1 LKECAATGKEFAKM
15 DGIKIPVG
23 RSGFAD
29 IRKNGYYYIDKS
41 GLIRDILKMD
51 GRQVTL
57 ITRPRLFGKTLG
69 MSMLAEFFDIRKDSK
84 ELFSGLSISKDN
96 QLCKSWMNQYPT
108 LFLSLKSVDGL
119 DIAKAYDKLS
129 AIVADLYKEH
139 LYLTESEK
147 VDSFSKEMYC
157 QVASQ
162 KASQGTVENSLL
174 NLTRMMQAYYGKP
187 VILLMDEYD
196 VPLTKA
202 SDNGYYKEMLDVMRG
217 IMQAVKDNEALKFA
231 VITGCLRIAKESI
244 FTGINNFVPDS
255 ISDTRLNEYFG
266 FTQKEVDLILKDT
279 GLTDYME
286 IIKEWYDGY
295 HFGGCDVYC
304 PWDVMNHVERL
315 MLDERAKPAGYWKN
329 SSDNGIIRVFID
341 FAGEA
346 IARKLETLLS
356 GGYVVQKV
364 EEELTY
370 NELLSSEENLWSM
383 LYLTGYLTCVPEG
396 QLKTRLPEGYLAL
409 SIPNREIKEIF
420 ETTIGKW
427 FQESAQ
433 KWERKLLFSA
443 VWKGDARILT
453 EEMSKLLR
461 RTISYYDYRED
472 FYHAFFAGIFAGAG
486 YVVESN
492 REHGEGR
499 GAIVVQDYGGDRV
512 AVFEVKYAKS
522 QNDLE
527 RSCEEAVAQIDSRM
541 YGEEFQDDYSKV
553 FCYGIFLKKTLSRSV
568 EGVNSKKAW

>member
-1 LKECAATGKEFAKM
+1 M

-41 GLIRDILKMD
+41 GLIRDILKTD
-51 GRQVTL
+51 GRQVTR

-420 ETTIGKW
+420 EATIGKW

-527 RSCEEAVAQIDSRM
+527 RSCEEAAAQIDSRM

-553 FCYGIFLKKTLSRSV
+553 FCYGISFYKKRCFIQLK
-568 EGVNSKKAW
+568 E

>member
-1 LKECAATGKEFAKM
+1 M

-41 GLIRDILKMD
+41 GLIRDILKTD

-57 ITRPRLFGKTLG
+57 RTRPRLFGKTLG

-420 ETTIGKW
+420 EATIGKW

-499 GAIVVQDYGGDRV
+499 GAIVVQDYGGVRV

-527 RSCEEAVAQIDSRM
+527 RSCEEAAAQIDSRM

-553 FCYGIFLKKTLSRSV
+553 FCYGISFYKKRCFIQLK
-568 EGVNSKKAW
+568 E

>member
-1 LKECAATGKEFAKM
+1 MQELLQTEQRLGKELAKM
-15 DGIKIPVG
+15 NEIKIPVG

-29 IRKNGYYYIDKS
+29 IRKNGYYYVDKS
-41 GLIRDILKMD
+41 GLIRDILKTD

-84 ELFSGLSISKDN
+84 ELFSGFSISKDN

-420 ETTIGKW
+420 EATIGKW

-461 RTISYYDYRED
+461 RTISYYDYQED

-553 FCYGIFLKKTLSRSV
+553 FCYGISFYKKRCFIQLK
-568 EGVNSKKAW
+568 E

>member
-1 LKECAATGKEFAKM
+1 MKE
-15 DGIKIPVG
+15 IKIPIG

-41 GLIRDILKMD
+41 YLVRDILKMN

-57 ITRPRLFGKTLG
+57 ITCPRRFGKTLG
-69 MSMLAEFFDIRKDSK
+69 MSMLSEFFDIRKDSK
-84 ELFSGLSISKDN
+84 ELFAGLSISKDN
-96 QLCKSWMNQYPT
+96 HLCKSWMNQYPT

-119 DIAKAYDKLS
+119 DFMKAYDKLT
-129 AIVADLYKEH
+129 AIIADLYKEH

-147 VDSFSKEMYC
+147 VDAFSKETYF
-157 QVASQ
+157 QVAAQ
-162 KASQGTVENSLL
+162 KASQGTIENSLL
-174 NLTRMMQAYYGKP
+174 NLTRMMHTYYGKP

-244 FTGINNFVPDS
+244 FTGTNNFVPDS

-266 FTQKEVDLILKDT
+266 FTQKEVDLVLKDT
-279 GLTDYME
+279 GLVNYTE
-286 IIKEWYDGY
+286 VLKEWYDGY
-295 HFGGCDVYC
+295 HFGDCDVYC

-315 MLDERAKPAGYWKN
+315 MLNVRAKPVGYWKN
-329 SSDNGIIRVFID
+329 SSDNGIIRMFIE
-341 FAGEA
+341 FAGET
-346 IARKLETLLS
+346 ITRKLETLLS

-370 NELLSSEENLWSM
+370 NELLRSEENLWSM
-383 LYLTGYLTCVPEG
+383 LYLTGYLTCVREG
-396 QLKTRLPEGYLAL
+396 QLKSPLPEGCLAL

-427 FQESAQ
+427 FQESVQ
-433 KWERKLLFSA
+433 KWERKVLFGA
-443 VWKGDARILT
+443 VWKGDACTLT

-461 RTISYYDYRED
+461 KTISYYDYQEA

-499 GAIVVQDYGGDRV
+499 SDVVVQDYQGDRI

-522 QNDLE
+522 LDGLE
-527 RSCEEAVAQIDSRM
+527 KSCEEAIAQMDRRM

-553 FCYGIFLKKTLSRSV
+553 LCYGISFFKKRCFVKLK
-568 EGVNSKKAW
+568 E

>member
-1 LKECAATGKEFAKM
+1 M

-41 GLIRDILKMD
+41 GLIRDILKTD

-461 RTISYYDYRED
+461 RTISYYDYQED

>member
-1 LKECAATGKEFAKM
+1 M

-41 GLIRDILKMD
+41 GLIRDILKTD
-51 GRQVTL
+51 GRQVTR

-420 ETTIGKW
+420 EATIGKW

-553 FCYGIFLKKTLSRSV
+553 FCYGISFYKKRCFIQLK
-568 EGVNSKKAW
+568 E

>member
-41 GLIRDILKMD
+41 GLIRDILKTD

-57 ITRPRLFGKTLG
+57 ITRPWLFGKTLG

-420 ETTIGKW
+420 EATIGKW

-553 FCYGIFLKKTLSRSV
+553 FCYGISFYKKRCFIQLK
-568 EGVNSKKAW
+568 E

>member
-1 LKECAATGKEFAKM
+1 M

-41 GLIRDILKMD
+41 GLIRDILKTD

-383 LYLTGYLTCVPEG
+383 LYLTGYLTCVLEG

-420 ETTIGKW
+420 EATIGKW

-553 FCYGIFLKKTLSRSV
+553 FCYGISFYKKRCFIQLK
-568 EGVNSKKAW
+568 E

>member
-1 LKECAATGKEFAKM
+1 M

-41 GLIRDILKMD
+41 GLIRDILKTD

-420 ETTIGKW
+420 EATIGKW

-553 FCYGIFLKKTLSRSV
+553 FCYGISFYKKRCFIQLK
-568 EGVNSKKAW
+568 E